1 MTNKLKITLTRSL
14 IGRIESQK
22 GTVEALGL
30 KKIGQ
35 SVVKEDNAA
44 VRGMIKKVSHLI
56 TVEESK

>member
-1 MTNKLKITLTRSL
+1 MANNLKITLTRSL
-14 IGRIESQK
+14 IGRVESQK

-44 VRGMIKKVSHLI
+44 IRGMINKVSHLI
-56 TVEESK
+56 TVEEAK